1 MDLSEA
7 RTVILERM
15 DIVIG
20 LVGCLADL
28 PPHDIGGEPRTFAEA
43 LRVLLEEPTPQ
54 ERAIGEEKPTS
65 EERANAKEKPSPE
78 ERAML
83 REKPTS

>member
-1 MDLSEA
+1 MDLPEA

-43 LRVLLEEPTPQ
+43 LRVLLAATDTEKAATET
-54 ERAIGEEKPTS
+54 RALT
-65 EERANAKEKPSPE
+65 
-78 ERAML
+78 
-83 REKPTS
+83 